1 VFALPTSGG
10 GDPLLREALALFFS
24 NYFQSVHT
32 VKSEHIVLTAGASDG
47 IESLIHAVC
56 DDGDSVLIPGPLW
69 RKSRDALS

>member
-24 NYFQSVHT
+24 NYFQ
-32 VKSEHIVLTAGASDG
+32 SEHIVLTAGASDG